1 MLLMVTAPALPKYV
15 GEQAA
20 AAITGFSVGTLRNW
34 RSRGEGPSIIRK
46 GRSIRYRVD
55 TLIAWMEAG
64 AVEMR
69 G

>member
-1 MLLMVTAPALPKYV
+1 MSASPSIPRYV
-15 GEQAA
+15 DEHEAS
-20 AAITGFSVGTLRNW
+20 AITGFAVGSLRNW
-34 RSRGEGPSIIRK
+34 RSRGEGPPIIRK

-55 TLIAWMEAG
+55 TLIEWMEAG

>member
-1 MLLMVTAPALPKYV
+1 MTAAPVIPKYV

-20 AAITGFSVGTLRNW
+20 AEITGFSLGTLRNW
-34 RSRGEGPSIIRK
+34 RSRGEGPPIIRK